1 MTFLLGGFGKTATK
15 LIGKKFTD
23 THAKHIM
30 SDDGL
35 FCALAQGDDQLDAI
49 TINNNNGLLLG
60 TVFTKETYESIKA
73 FNKSIKTTD
82 LMNNYWGRFSGVLY
96 DASSKKVSL
105 VRDPLGLETLYYMP
119 LQDGILFSNKL
130 INLVDLLEEKPE
142 INWHYFA
149 EFLVE
154 QNFLIPQTPFNGIT
168 ELLPGMHLQADL
180 NGNVNQTFEW
190 HIPTEKVTDE
200 KAIEDMVFET
210 FKNSTQAWAKNSK
223 KITLQLSGGVD
234 SSSIL
239 CMLKHVVPN
248 TEIQAVHYNDSKT
261 VASQEIAYA
270 QKMAD
275 ECNIP
280 LKIMDFQESKMF
292 EPLPADW
299 RPEKPSTGT
308 HGYHTAQ
315 KFINIAQNSMI
326 FSGQGGDHVFLAPP
340 PEESIAD
347 YWLDNGLRGIST
359 IMHEMTSIYR
369 TSWLVLLKTNVRAL
383 KYYLLGKR
391 IPNQYAASDML
402 AQDFANQLKY
412 ESFYLAPYL
421 KKFTPAKARQIEAL
435 YHAVA
440 YKDDIDPI
448 VTYPLLSLPV
458 VEAALKIPTYL
469 SIKDGYN
476 RYYQRK
482 ATSRIN
488 PTQVIWRRDKGEVS
502 ASVIKGL
509 QKELEPLIELISS
522 GLLLKHGVIDKHW
535 VQDRFNRI
543 RHGDASELLPL
554 FRIIGAEL
562 WFKQWSY
569 N

>member
-1 MTFLLGGFGKTATK
+1 MTFLLGGFGKTATT
-15 LIGKKFTD
+15 LIGEKFTD
-23 THAKHIM
+23 SNATRIM

-35 FCALAQGDDQLDAI
+35 FYAVSQGNDQLDAI
-49 TINNNNGLLLG
+49 TIDNNNGLLLG
-60 TVFTKETYESIKA
+60 TVFTKETYEPIKA

-82 LMNNYWGRFSGVLY
+82 LMNNYWGRFSGALY
-96 DASSKKVSL
+96 NSSAKKVSL

-119 LQDGILFSNKL
+119 LKDGMLFSNKL
-130 INLVDLLEEKPE
+130 VNLVDLLEEKPE

-154 QNFLIPQTPFNGIT
+154 QNFLISKTPFNGIT

-180 NGNVNQTFEW
+180 NGNIKQTFEW

-200 KAIEDMVFET
+200 KAIEDMVFDT
-210 FKNSTQAWAKNSK
+210 FKNSTHAWAKNNK

-270 QKMAD
+270 QKIAD

-299 RPEKPSTGT
+299 RPEKPTTGT

-315 KFINIAQNSMI
+315 KFINIAQSSMI
-326 FSGQGGDHVFLAPP
+326 LSGQGGDHVFLAPP

-359 IMHEMTSIYR
+359 IMHEITSIYR
-369 TSWLVLLKTNVRAL
+369 TSWLALLKTNMRAL

-391 IPNQYAASDML
+391 IPNQYAVSDML
-402 AQDFANQLKY
+402 APDFANQLKY
-412 ESFYLAPYL
+412 ESFYLTPYL